1 MSSESK
7 RPGTGRREIAGVG
20 ATEAHRYLYG
30 QLLIAMPVM
39 GDPRFERSVI
49 YLCAHSAEGAMGII
63 VNRPAGSID
72 FPGLLVQLDI
82 IKKAD
87 QIKLPENA
95 ETMKVL
101 KGGPVET
108 GRGFVLHSS
117 DFFIKDA
124 TLRIDDEICL
134 TATVDI
140 LKAIAKGAGP
150 KHAILALGYAG
161 WAAGQLESE
170 IQDNGW
176 LHCDADPD
184 LIFGGDVEEKYLRA
198 LRKIG
203 GEPGTRSPLVMDRAG
218 TWHNAVSSQLSCSP
232 GRQGSS
238 TPLPAA
244 RLSVQCRPRW

>member
-1 MSSESK
+1 MDPESK
-7 RPGTGRREIAGVG
+7 RPKTIRRRAVRGG
-20 ATEAHRYLYG
+20 GDAASRGYLDG

-39 GDPRFERSVI
+39 DDPRFERSVI
-49 YLCAHSAEGAMGII
+49 YLCAHSSEGAMGII

-82 IKKAD
+82 IKRSE

-95 ETMKVL
+95 ESMKVL

-117 DFFIKDA
+117 DFFIEDA
-124 TLRIDDEICL
+124 TLRIDDGICL

-161 WAAGQLESE
+161 WAAGQLETE
-170 IQDNGW
+170 IQHNGW

-198 LRKIG
+198 LAKIG
-203 GEPGTRSPLVMDRAG
+203 INPGMLSTDAG
-218 TWHNAVSSQLSCSP
+218 HA
-232 GRQGSS
+232 
-238 TPLPAA
+238 
-244 RLSVQCRPRW
+244 

>member
-1 MSSESK
+1 MDLTRKKLASGRSKTDDDES
-7 RPGTGRREIAGVG
+7 GRG
-20 ATEAHRYLYG
+20 YLDG
-30 QLLIAMPVM
+30 QMLVAMPVM
-39 GDPRFERSVI
+39 EDSRFAHSVI
-49 YLCAHSAEGAMGII
+49 YICAHSSEGAMGIV
-63 VNRPAGSID
+63 VNHPAGTID
-72 FPGLLVQLDI
+72 FPELLVQLDI
-82 IKKAD
+82 IEKAD

-124 TLRIDDEICL
+124 TLPIDDGICL

-150 KHAILALGYAG
+150 KHAILALGYAH
-161 WAAGQLESE
+161 WAPGQLENE

-176 LHCDADPD
+176 LHCAADPD
-184 LIFGGDVEEKYLRA
+184 LVFGRNADEKYLRA

-203 GEPGTRSPLVMDRAG
+203 IDPGMLSNEAG
-218 TWHNAVSSQLSCSP
+218 HA
-232 GRQGSS
+232 
-238 TPLPAA
+238 
-244 RLSVQCRPRW
+244 

>member
-1 MSSESK
+1 MRALFGGLIDRIGTQYQDVTK
-7 RPGTGRREIAGVG
+7 RENPAMTPQPKKPKSGTTAKASG
-20 ATEAHRYLYG
+20 EASGHGYLDG

-39 GDPRFERSVI
+39 EDERFARSVI
-49 YLCAHSAEGAMGII
+49 YVCAHSSEGAMGII

-72 FPGLLVQLDI
+72 FPELLVQLDI
-82 IKKAD
+82 IDKAD
-87 QIKLPENA
+87 QIKLPEHA

-124 TLRIDDEICL
+124 TLPIDDGICL

-161 WAAGQLESE
+161 WAPGQLENE

-176 LHCDADPD
+176 LHVAADDD
-184 LIFGGDVEEKYLRA
+184 LIFGNDVEEKYSRA
-198 LRKIG
+198 LHKLGI
-203 GEPGTRSPLVMDRAG
+203 EPGMLSNEAG
-218 TWHNAVSSQLSCSP
+218 HA
-232 GRQGSS
+232 
-238 TPLPAA
+238 
-244 RLSVQCRPRW
+244 

>member
-1 MSSESK
+1 MGAAGKKSRMTSRRRAGSSDDASNQ
-7 RPGTGRREIAGVG
+7 GYLDGR
-20 ATEAHRYLYG
+20 
-30 QLLIAMPVM
+30 LLIAMPVM

-49 YLCAHSAEGAMGII
+49 YLCAHSSEGAMGII

-82 IKKAD
+82 IKEAD

-95 ETMKVL
+95 ESMKVL

-117 DFFIKDA
+117 DFFIEDA
-124 TLRIDDEICL
+124 TLKIDEGICL

-161 WAAGQLESE
+161 WAPGQLESE

-184 LIFGGDVEEKYLRA
+184 LIFGRDVEEKYLRA

-203 GEPGTRSPLVMDRAG
+203 IDPGMLSNEAG
-218 TWHNAVSSQLSCSP
+218 HA
-232 GRQGSS
+232 
-238 TPLPAA
+238 
-244 RLSVQCRPRW
+244 